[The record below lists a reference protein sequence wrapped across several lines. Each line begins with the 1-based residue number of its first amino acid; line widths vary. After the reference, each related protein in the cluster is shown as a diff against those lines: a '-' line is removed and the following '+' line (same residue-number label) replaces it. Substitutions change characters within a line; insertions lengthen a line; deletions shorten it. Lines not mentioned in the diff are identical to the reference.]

1 MKKIIT
7 GHIIECYLNLS
18 PESWIEVIL
27 TDNSIANVKLIRSKR
42 RKHKCLMVDR
52 RGISVLSPEDE
63 DTETIRNFVNDN
75 NAWILKKTKFYA
87 NLNNKLE
94 YSPLQK
100 HEIIYLGNIYKMKF
114 VKDTFQYTV
123 LSENLMKITFHV
135 RDRRSCKRNI
145 VNWYREQTKKLLD
158 KKLPFFG
165 DKLSISYGKVRIG
178 SQKLRW
184 GSCSKEGNLNFNFLL
199 SALPVN
205 IIDYIIIHE
214 LFHLVE
220 FNHSDHF
227 WKLVEHAFPTYKDCR
242 TWLKNNSAYLQLH

>member
-1 MKKIIT
+1 M
-7 GHIIECYLNLS
+7 S

-27 TDNSIANVKLIRSKR
+27 SDKSILNVRLVRSRRNKR
-42 RKHKCLMVDR
+42 MCVRVDR
-52 RGISVLSPEDE
+52 CGTSVIYPVSV
-63 DTETIRNFVNDN
+63 DTEAIRNFVNDN
-75 NAWILKKTKFYA
+75 NAWILKKTKFYTK
-87 NLNNKLE
+87 LNNKLE
-94 YSPLQK
+94 YSPLQND
-100 HEIIYLGNIYKMKF
+100 EIIYLGKKYKLKF

-123 LSENLMKITFHV
+123 FSENLMKITFHV
-135 RDRRSCKRNI
+135 KDRRSWKRNI
-145 VNWYREQTKKLLD
+145 VNWYKDQTKKLLD
-158 KKLPFFG
+158 NKVPLFG
-165 DKLSISYGKVRIG
+165 KKLSISYGRVRIG

-184 GSCSKEGNLNFNFLL
+184 GSCSKEGNLNFNLLL

-242 TWLKNNSAYLQLH
+242 TWLKKNGAYVELN